1 MFYFESKN
9 YLYRPV
15 SEASGFLIVMVKVPF
30 DPTIEYFSP
39 SSQTWQ
45 KSECSE
51 NEENEEE
58 RSAHHIL
65 KRPFHFFV
73 ADGQFCRKGNLE
85 VVSDLTAS

>member
-1 MFYFESKN
+1 MFYFEIKN

-45 KSECSE
+45 KSECSG
-51 NEENEEE
+51 
-58 RSAHHIL
+58 RKKMS
-65 KRPFHFFV
+65 
-73 ADGQFCRKGNLE
+73 RKGLLTTSWNDHFTFLSLT
-85 VVSDLTAS
+85 VSFAVKETWR